1 MHADDIARYQH
12 THVFHYSG
20 TDTERKTLRV
30 VFLTVVMMVVEI
42 VAGWMFNS
50 MALLADGWHMSTHA
64 AALGI
69 AWGAFILARRN
80 IGNRDFAFG
89 TWKIEIIGGFVSAI
103 LLGIVALAMTYV
115 SIERLF
121 RPAVI
126 QFNEAILVAGIGLAV
141 NLASIFLL
149 AGKHHSHDHARRHD
163 EHHSGREHNLN
174 LRAAYLHVIADALT
188 SVLAIVALIGGK
200 YMGWNWLDPAMG
212 IVGAIMISSWTYKL
226 LLATGNILLDRSVNP
241 GMEKKIRDAIESDGD
256 TKICDLH
263 LWQVGQ
269 ENYACVLSVIAR
281 NPRDLRDYKNRL
293 RDINELAHVTIEI
306 ERCTDSAGGN
316 DAPACARRVDS

>member
-1 MHADDIARYQH
+1 MEQARLH
-12 THVFHYSG
+12 SRIG
-20 TDTERKTLRV
+20 IDAERV
-30 VFLTVVMMVVEI
+30 VGFPGNMQSSGDTHDI
-42 VAGWMFNS
+42 GRAIGP
-50 MALLADGWHMSTHA
+50 ALLA
-64 AALGI
+64 
-69 AWGAFILARRN
+69 
-80 IGNRDFAFG
+80 
-89 TWKIEIIGGFVSAI
+89 
-103 LLGIVALAMTYV
+103 
-115 SIERLF
+115 
-121 RPAVI
+121 
-126 QFNEAILVAGIGLAV
+126 
-141 NLASIFLL
+141 
-149 AGKHHSHDHARRHD
+149 
-163 EHHSGREHNLN
+163 GRYLN
-174 LRAAYLHVIADALT
+174 WV
-188 SVLAIVALIGGK
+188 
-200 YMGWNWLDPAMG
+200 WLDPIMG